1 MSDFQPVS
9 IHLLRVSGRKIG
21 QVNKSI
27 VFSYPTTERSMI
39 GTHLYDLAI
48 SFNDS
53 SVVGKLVCMQF
64 QVWTSVTNQGEWF
77 SIHIKMKQG
86 TIKHSVLSF

>member
-1 MSDFQPVS
+1 MDLFQKSPLVFMSDFQPVS

-27 VFSYPTTERSMI
+27 VFSYPTTERSMT
-39 GTHLYDLAI
+39 GHLYNLTI

-53 SVVGKLVCMQF
+53 SVADLYFTMR
-64 QVWTSVTNQGEWF
+64 VTP
-77 SIHIKMKQG
+77 
-86 TIKHSVLSF
+86 L

>member
-1 MSDFQPVS
+1 MSNLQPFS
-9 IHLLRVSGRKIG
+9 FLLLRASGRKIG
-21 QVNKSI
+21 QINKSI

-53 SVVGKLVCMQF
+53 SVADLYLTMR
-64 QVWTSVTNQGEWF
+64 VTP
-77 SIHIKMKQG
+77 
-86 TIKHSVLSF
+86 L

>member
-1 MSDFQPVS
+1 MRTFFYHPFIKWIILEKSPLIFLSNFQLTS
-9 IHLLRVSGRKIG
+9 SLLLRVSGRKIG

-27 VFSYPTTERSMI
+27 VFCYPTTERSMI

-53 SVVGKLVCMQF
+53 SVADFFL
-64 QVWTSVTNQGEWF
+64 
-77 SIHIKMKQG
+77 
-86 TIKHSVLSF
+86 

>member
-1 MSDFQPVS
+1 MDLLQKSPLVFMSDFQPVS

-53 SVVGKLVCMQF
+53 SVADLYLTMR
-64 QVWTSVTNQGEWF
+64 VTP
-77 SIHIKMKQG
+77 
-86 TIKHSVLSF
+86 L

>member
-1 MSDFQPVS
+1 MRTFSNSPYKTDFLLKKSHILLSNFQS
-9 IHLLRVSGRKIG
+9 ILFLLLRVSGRKIG

-53 SVVGKLVCMQF
+53 SVADLYLTMR
-64 QVWTSVTNQGEWF
+64 VTP
-77 SIHIKMKQG
+77 
-86 TIKHSVLSF
+86 L

>member
-1 MSDFQPVS
+1 MDLFQKSPPVFMSDFQPVS

-53 SVVGKLVCMQF
+53 SVADLYLTMR
-64 QVWTSVTNQGEWF
+64 VTP
-77 SIHIKMKQG
+77 
-86 TIKHSVLSF
+86 L

>member
-1 MSDFQPVS
+1 MDLFQKSPLVFMPDFQPVS

-53 SVVGKLVCMQF
+53 SVADLYLTMR
-64 QVWTSVTNQGEWF
+64 VTP
-77 SIHIKMKQG
+77 
-86 TIKHSVLSF
+86 L

>member
-1 MSDFQPVS
+1 MVLFSNSPYKTDFLLKKSHILLSNFQS
-9 IHLLRVSGRKIG
+9 ILFLLLRVSGRKIG

-53 SVVGKLVCMQF
+53 SVADLYLTMR
-64 QVWTSVTNQGEWF
+64 VTP
-77 SIHIKMKQG
+77 
-86 TIKHSVLSF
+86 L

>member
-1 MSDFQPVS
+1 MDFFKKSSLVLMSNFQP
-9 IHLLRVSGRKIG
+9 ILFLLLRVSGRKIR

-53 SVVGKLVCMQF
+53 SVADLYLTMR
-64 QVWTSVTNQGEWF
+64 VTP
-77 SIHIKMKQG
+77 
-86 TIKHSVLSF
+86 L